1 MNLGMLV
8 ALTLTVP
15 PAENAKPIVDNE
27 QVAVWEVTWASGQT
41 NARWDQDTLIVFLES
56 GSIETTTGADGVAHP
71 VNRKPGDVEFVPKGT
86 ARRQQVASKDG
97 MRAIVIQQ
105 KVASPPALANTSGLP
120 DAFDRPGIVKALQNE
135 HVNVWRY
142 TWEPGKP
149 TPKHFHARDVVVVY
163 LTDGVL
169 KSVTPDG
176 KSLLNP
182 FSFGL
187 SRFNNRGRIHYE
199 ELAEG
204 KATAVLVELK

>member
-8 ALTLTVP
+8 ALTLAVP
-15 PAENAKPIVDNE
+15 PAENAKSIVDNE
-27 QVAVWEVTWASGQT
+27 QVAVWDVTWGAGQT
-41 NARWDQDTLIVFLES
+41 STRWDQDTLIVFLGS
-56 GSIETTTGADGVAHP
+56 GSIETAGADGVAHA
-71 VNRKPGDVEFVPKGT
+71 VTRKPGDVEFVPRGT
-86 ARRQQVASKDG
+86 ARSQRVGASQG
-97 MRAIVIQQ
+97 MRAILIQQ
-105 KVASPPALANTSGLP
+105 KVASPPPLANTSGLP

-135 HVNVWRY
+135 HLDVWRY

-169 KSVTPDG
+169 RSVTPDG
-176 KSLLNP
+176 KSALNP

-187 SRFNNRGRIHYE
+187 SKFNNRGRIHYE
-199 ELAEG
+199 ELADG